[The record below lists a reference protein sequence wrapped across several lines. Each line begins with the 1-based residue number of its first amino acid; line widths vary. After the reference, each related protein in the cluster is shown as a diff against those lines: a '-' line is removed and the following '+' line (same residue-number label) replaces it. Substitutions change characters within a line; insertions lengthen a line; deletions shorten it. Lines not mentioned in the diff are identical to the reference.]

1 MSVSD
6 TAQPASLPTFISAR
20 FVVTAANA
28 EALLRH
34 RDTLPMAHPDRDS
47 IRTRIIEHNLPMA
60 HRLARRYVGRG
71 EPYDDLAQA
80 AAVGLI
86 KAIDGYDPNR
96 EVPLSGYATPTIVG
110 SLKRHFRDT
119 GWAMHVPRSRQ
130 ELARKVSDATDLV
143 GQKLGRIPTS
153 AELAEHLHVTVSDI
167 LGGIAAGQA
176 FRLSS
181 LDAIQARSDHDSE
194 NLASRLGATDP
205 SYDQIDK
212 ALSLQPLLAAMPP
225 RMRRILAMRF
235 DDELSQS
242 EIAAEVGLSQMQ
254 VSRLLKQAL
263 QHLRTALSEGPV
275 VEPAIRDQ
283 VQASTT
289 GQRQASFGAR

>member
-1 MSVSD
+1 
-6 TAQPASLPTFISAR
+6 
-20 FVVTAANA
+20 
-28 EALLRH
+28 
-34 RDTLPMAHPDRDS
+34 
-47 IRTRIIEHNLPMA
+47 
-60 HRLARRYVGRG
+60 
-71 EPYDDLAQA
+71 
-80 AAVGLI
+80 
-86 KAIDGYDPNR
+86 
-96 EVPLSGYATPTIVG
+96 
-110 SLKRHFRDT
+110 
-119 GWAMHVPRSRQ
+119 MHVPRSRQ

-181 LDAIQARSDHDSE
+181 LDAIQARSDHSE
-194 NLASRLGATDP
+194 NFASRLGATDP

-225 RMRRILAMRF
+225 RMRRILALRF

-263 QHLRTALSEGPV
+263 QDLRTALSEGPT
-275 VEPAIRDQ
+275 AGR
-283 VQASTT
+283 
-289 GQRQASFGAR
+289 